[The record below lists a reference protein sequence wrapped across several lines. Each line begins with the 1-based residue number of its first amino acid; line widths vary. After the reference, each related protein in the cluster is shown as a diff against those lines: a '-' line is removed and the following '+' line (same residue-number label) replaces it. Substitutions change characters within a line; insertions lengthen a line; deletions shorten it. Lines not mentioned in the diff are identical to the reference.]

1 MGNYID
7 SDKGLCEMY
16 IINYFS
22 DTYTNASKYFQEMC
36 LVYSIMS
43 KRIQKFWPQ
52 YLLYLKLHKGEKI
65 PEVYQQVAYFYSDL
79 QPSSAPDPKANGLQY
94 DQKIIDRYNQF
105 DQISQNLLKNGFSE
119 ESIARQTDAEFGNT
133 FWWVYF
139 FNRDSKCY

>member
-1 MGNYID
+1 
-7 SDKGLCEMY
+7 
-16 IINYFS
+16 
-22 DTYTNASKYFQEMC
+22 
-36 LVYSIMS
+36 MS

-105 DQISQNLLKNGFSE
+105 DQFTQGLLRSGFSE
-119 ESIARQTDAEFGNT
+119 ESIARQSESEFGNA
-133 FWWVYF
+133 FWWNYYF
-139 FNRDSKCY
+139 IKGGLCY